1 MCLTVCEGPVT
12 HANQVSLW
20 LLTSRLG
27 TLGLISAPL
36 WLHTVVQTSAL
47 VFIYVNITED
57 VNFNMT
63 FKIRMRRP
71 AEGAIV
77 RFLCNACV
85 SNERTTRGSS
95 SKQIAA
101 RRCRHGRT
109 KRNKVSQ
116 NILLWVGPNSVVRW
130 GSYCSALCPSLA
142 FPLLMSLAH
151 QTFQD
156 RRGE

>member
-12 HANQVSLW
+12 HAKQVSLW
-20 LLTSRLG
+20 LLAGRLG
-27 TLGLISAPL
+27 TLG
-36 WLHTVVQTSAL
+36 LHTVVQTSTL

-57 VNFNMT
+57 VNFNMS

-85 SNERTTRGSS
+85 WIEGTTRGSS

-116 NILLWVGPNSVVRW
+116 NILLWVGPNSAVRW
-130 GSYCSALCPSLA
+130 GSYCSPLCPSLA

-151 QTFQD
+151 QTFQE
-156 RRGE
+156 GGGG